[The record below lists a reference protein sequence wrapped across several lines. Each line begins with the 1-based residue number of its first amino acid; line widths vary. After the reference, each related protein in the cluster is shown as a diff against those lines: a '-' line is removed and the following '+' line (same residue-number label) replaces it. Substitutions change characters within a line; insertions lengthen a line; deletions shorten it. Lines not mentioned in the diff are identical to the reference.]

1 MMAARDLYEKDYYAI
16 LGLSKN
22 ADSATI
28 KKTYRN
34 LAREL
39 HPDKTKGDK
48 KLEDRFKEVSEAYE
62 ILSDDKKRAEYDEA
76 RSLFE
81 SGAYR
86 QQGFGGGGFTGDFND
101 LFSSGGD
108 IFSTIFGG
116 RRAPR
121 RGSDIQAEV
130 TISFRESIFGKEVSL
145 KLASQGNAPTS
156 ITTRIPAGVSDR
168 AKIRIKGRGAPG
180 EAGPGD
186 LYIIV
191 HVTPHPVFGRKGENL
206 TITLPVTFTEA
217 TLGADV
223 RVPTIDG
230 DEVTLRITPG
240 SQNGKTLRV
249 KGRGVKKG
257 VNTGDLLVTLEV
269 QVPQRLEPD
278 AKATL
283 EKFALLTKEHD
294 PRLEWKNQ
302 AKS

>member
-1 MMAARDLYEKDYYAI
+1 MMAAKELYEKDYYAV
-16 LGLSKN
+16 LGLSKS
-22 ADSATI
+22 ADAATI

-76 RSLFE
+76 RSLYE
-81 SGAYR
+81 SGAFR
-86 QQGFGGGGFTGDFND
+86 QQGFGGGFTGDFND

-121 RGSDIQAEV
+121 RGSDLQAEV

-145 KLASQGNAPTS
+145 KLSSQGNAPSS
-156 ITTRIPAGVSDR
+156 ITTRIPAGVNDR

-186 LYIIV
+186 LYIVV

-217 TLGADV
+217 ALGADV
-223 RVPTIDG
+223 PVPTIDG

-257 VNTGDLLVTLEV
+257 VNVGDLLVTLEV
-269 QVPQRLEPD
+269 QVPQRLE
-278 AKATL
+278 ASAQNAL
-283 EKFALLTKEHD
+283 EKFAEATKDYD
-294 PRLEWKNQ
+294 PRAEWKSQ

>member
-1 MMAARDLYEKDYYAI
+1 MMAAKDLYEKDYYAV
-16 LGLSKN
+16 LGLSKT
-22 ADSATI
+22 ADAATI

-76 RSLFE
+76 RSLYE
-81 SGAYR
+81 SGAFR
-86 QQGFGGGGFTGDFND
+86 QQGFGGGFTGDFND

-121 RGSDIQAEV
+121 RGSDLQAEV

-145 KLASQGNAPTS
+145 KLSSQGNAPSS
-156 ITTRIPAGVSDR
+156 ITTRIPAGVNDR

-217 TLGADV
+217 ALGADV
-223 RVPTIDG
+223 PVPTIDG

-257 VNTGDLLVTLEV
+257 VNVGDLLVTLEV
-269 QVPQRLEPD
+269 QVPQRLE
-278 AKATL
+278 ASAQNVL
-283 EKFALLTKEHD
+283 EKFAEVTKDYD
-294 PRLEWKNQ
+294 PRAEWKSQ